1 MIRKRPHNSEV
12 LTEAFTAAKTRAKSG
27 SFVYLVRLAYSLAFN
42 NFNPPVVF
50 VVPYISLN
58 GNENADSLAEALVAP
73 KGAWFWEDLVP
84 VNYEFDPVEVQDL
97 SRELSEAARKDE
109 VAFCGFKAARS

>member
-1 MIRKRPHNSEV
+1 MSRKRPHKHEV
-12 LTEAFTAAKTRAKSG
+12 LTEAFTAAKIRAKSG
-27 SFVYLVRLAYSLAFN
+27 FFVYLVRLAYSLAFN

-50 VVPYISLN
+50 VVPYISPN
-58 GNENADSLAEALVAP
+58 GNENADSLAEALLAP

-109 VAFCGFKAARS
+109 LAFCEFKAARS